1 MTRVCLSALLAAL
14 GVASLY
20 ASQPTFRSGVAIVRV
35 DASVMD
41 GNRPV
46 AGLTKDNFTIT
57 DNGIPQTL
65 DTVSL
70 DTVPLGLM
78 LLLDTSESL
87 EGAAMRALAGAA
99 RGLVQSLRPDDAA
112 ALMLFA
118 DQVRLAVPATRERPA
133 MLSAIANLSAAG
145 ATSINDAVVLSLLHE
160 PTVAPDMRPVM
171 MVFTDGRDTASWL
184 TSDQAQQAARRSRTL
199 IHVVELRTVAGSGT
213 NFARELARA
222 GGGRVW
228 SATSA
233 SALRQLFGDVL
244 NELRAR
250 YLITYYP
257 SGVTREGW
265 HDVKV
270 RIKGAHGDVTAR
282 PGYFVATQ

>member
-1 MTRVCLSALLAAL
+1 MTRFCLSALLAATA
-14 GVASLY
+14 VASLF
-20 ASQPTFRSGVAIVRV
+20 ASQPTFRSSVAIVRI

-57 DNGIPQTL
+57 DNGIPQMI

-87 EGAAMRALAGAA
+87 EGDPMSALANAA
-99 RGLVQSLRPDDAA
+99 RSLVQSLRPDDAA

-118 DQVRLAVPATRERPA
+118 DQVRLTVPATRERPP
-133 MLSAIANLSAAG
+133 MLTAIANLTAAG

-184 TSDQAQQAARRSRTL
+184 MSDQAQQAARRSRTL
-199 IHVVELRTVAGSGT
+199 IHVVELRTVAGGGT
-213 NFARELARA
+213 NFARELAKA

-233 SALRQLFGDVL
+233 NALRQLFGDVL

-257 SGVTREGW
+257 TGVAREGW
-265 HDVKV
+265 LEVKV
-270 RIKGAHGDVTAR
+270 RTKAAR
-282 PGYFVATQ
+282 TRLR

>member
-1 MTRVCLSALLAAL
+1 MTRVCLVALLLAA
-14 GVASLY
+14 VATLH
-20 ASQPTFRSGVAIVRV
+20 AGQPTFRSGVALVRI

-41 GNRPV
+41 GNHPV

-57 DNGIPQTL
+57 DNGVAQTL
-65 DTVSL
+65 DAVSL

-87 EGAAMRALAGAA
+87 AGDAMSALVGAA

-118 DQVRLAVPATRERPA
+118 DQVRLTVPATRERTA
-133 MLSAIANLSAAG
+133 MLTALANLTAAG

-171 MVFTDGRDTASWL
+171 MVFTDGRDTSSWL
-184 TSDQAQQAARRSRTL
+184 ASEQAQQAARRSRTL
-199 IHVVELRTVAGSGT
+199 IHVVELRTAAGTGT

-233 SALRQLFGDVL
+233 GALRQLFGDVL

-250 YLITYYP
+250 YLIAYYP
-257 SGVTREGW
+257 SGVARDGW

-270 RIKGAHGDVTAR
+270 RIKGARGDVTAR
-282 PGYFVATQ
+282 PGYFVPEQ

>member
-1 MTRVCLSALLAAL
+1 MMRFCVSALLAAAAVVVHA
-14 GVASLY
+14 GE
-20 ASQPTFRSGVAIVRV
+20 PTFRSGVAIVRI

-57 DNGIPQTL
+57 DNGIPQTI

-87 EGAAMRALAGAA
+87 AGDAMSALASAA

-118 DQVRLAVPATRERPA
+118 DQVQLAVPATRERPA
-133 MLSAIANLSAAG
+133 MLTALANLNAAG
-145 ATSINDAVVLSLLHE
+145 ATSINDAVVMALLHE

-184 TSDQAQQAARRSRTL
+184 AGEQAQQAARRSHTI
-199 IHVVELRTVAGSGT
+199 IHVVELRTAAGAGT
-213 NFARELARA
+213 NFARELRQGRRRASVVRGLGGCVAPAVWRRAERTSCAR
-222 GGGRVW
+222 
-228 SATSA
+228 T
-233 SALRQLFGDVL
+233 
-244 NELRAR
+244 
-250 YLITYYP
+250 
-257 SGVTREGW
+257 
-265 HDVKV
+265 
-270 RIKGAHGDVTAR
+270 
-282 PGYFVATQ
+282 